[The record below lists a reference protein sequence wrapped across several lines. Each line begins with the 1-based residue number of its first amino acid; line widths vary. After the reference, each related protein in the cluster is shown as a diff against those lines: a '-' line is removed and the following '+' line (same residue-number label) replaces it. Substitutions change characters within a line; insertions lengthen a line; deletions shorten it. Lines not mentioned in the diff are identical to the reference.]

1 MRHFLVIIAVMVALW
16 GCENNDSGSQEPFSL
31 PRAEGIVVDG
41 EINEWNHKGLQIPLC
56 ANSFGQVN
64 GAGFFADVSLAWDNE
79 FLYLKAE
86 VEDDSLFQDK
96 TGPVWKNDGLELFL
110 SVKKGTG
117 QTVQYLIA
125 PAITSDFPKGKIEK
139 NDYRHGE
146 NGDVEKQFMLE
157 SNLSEEGYHLEAGI
171 PFKSLGIN
179 PETGDTI
186 AFNFYI
192 GDADGNGRFEKYS
205 WHYNDN
211 TYMNHDAV
219 YEMVFSGRGYHQ
231 AILKRAWLVDTT
243 EYHVKLFSSRQPG
256 PDFTFMNAGEE
267 LGVAAFQQK
276 EELFAASFSFLKDEV
291 ASHDDPLEVYANNQL
306 ISSFD
311 WMDMPRRYVQM
322 EEQNRFEDE
331 IQVFKKADAKSF
343 PPEDATL
350 FIGSSSIRMWPSLQS
365 AFPDRNVI
373 QRGFGG
379 SQTSD
384 VLHFFDRIV
393 APYRPGTIVYFTG
406 TNDLA
411 AGSTPAEVV
420 DNVEEFI
427 KRVIKIRPGTRIIIL
442 SNTIAIS
449 RKHLHER
456 YREANR
462 LLKKMLQQ
470 YENAIYVDVTNPGLD
485 DQGRPRPE
493 IYRAD
498 SLHLN
503 QKGYDMWEEI
513 LRPVLNAKD
522 R

>member
-1 MRHFLVIIAVMVALW
+1 MRKLLIIAAVLAGLLA
-16 GCENNDSGSQEPFSL
+16 CESNYSDSQESLSL

-41 EINEWNHKGLQIPLC
+41 EIEDWNHQGIQIPLC
-56 ANSFGQVN
+56 ANTWGQVN
-64 GAGFFADVSLAWDNE
+64 APSFFTDVSLAWDDD
-79 FLYLKAE
+79 FLYFKAK
-86 VEDDSLFQDK
+86 VQDDSLFQDK
-96 TGPVWKNDGLELFL
+96 TGPIWRNDGLELFL
-110 SVKKGTG
+110 SAKKGTN
-117 QTVQYLIA
+117 QIVQYLVA
-125 PAITSDFPKGKIEK
+125 PAITSEFPTGKIEK
-139 NDYRHGE
+139 SDYRPGKDE
-146 NGDVEKQFMLE
+146 GVEKQFIFKSNVSE
-157 SNLSEEGYHLEAGI
+157 SGYLVEAQI
-171 PFKSLGIN
+171 PFKSLGIS
-179 PETGDTI
+179 PEVGDTI

-192 GDADGNGRFEKYS
+192 GDSDGGSQFEKYS

-211 TYMNHDAV
+211 TYLNHDAV
-219 YEMVFSGRGYHQ
+219 YEMVLAEKGKHQ
-231 AILKRAWLVDTT
+231 VYLKRAWLVDTT
-243 EYHVKLFSSRQPG
+243 DYHVKLFSYQHPG
-256 PDFTFMNAGEE
+256 SEFTFMNAGKE
-267 LGVAAFQQK
+267 LGVAEFQK
-276 EELFAASFSFLKDEV
+276 EGKLYEASFNFPKEDV
-291 ASHDDPLEVYANNQL
+291 ASHDYPLEVYANDRL
-306 ISSFD
+306 LSSFE

-322 EEQNRFEDE
+322 DEPNRFEGE
-331 IQVFKKADAKSF
+331 IQLFEKADSKSF

-365 AFPDRNVI
+365 AFPDRHVI

-393 APYRPGTIVYFTG
+393 APYRPETIVYFTG

-411 AGSTPAEVV
+411 VGRTPVEVV

-427 KRVIKIRPGTRIIIL
+427 NRVLKIRPDTRVIIL

-462 LLKKMLQQ
+462 LLKKMLEQ
-470 YENAIYVDVTNPGLD
+470 YENAIYVDVTNPGLN
-485 DQGRPRPE
+485 DQGKPRPE

-503 QKGYDMWEEI
+503 QTGYDMWEDI
-513 LRPVLNAKD
+513 LRPELNTKD